1 MKIVTWNTLASEW
14 MKKSYY
20 PDTGAGVLFNRK
32 ARFEQ
37 LIKILRECDAD
48 VIMLQEVMKK
58 EYSLLK
64 KLFAEVYIVSKLK
77 KMNWYNKESE
87 SGNVTILR
95 RSLFPA
101 AEVMHEPHEYGL
113 HTQCMYKGNM
123 CDIFN
128 IHLDDAS
135 IQTRYKQWN
144 DLNSKCR
151 PNCRVIVG
159 GDFNHQYK
167 KNSRLYNAPGFTA
180 HNLCPTYYIER
191 KMNIDNIM
199 TKGFK
204 KVQGNTCSWYPEK
217 IEDGFHVYGSD
228 HIPVFIELDLERS

>member
-1 MKIVTWNTLASEW
+1 MKILTWNTLASEW

-20 PDTGAGVLFNRK
+20 PNTNAAVLFNRK

-37 LIKILRECDAD
+37 LTKILHECDAD
-48 VIMLQEVMKK
+48 VIMLQEVMQK

-64 KLFAEVYIVSKLK
+64 KLLTKLYIVSNLK
-77 KMNWYNKESE
+77 KMSWYNKDSE

-95 RSLFPA
+95 RSLFSDA
-101 AEVMHEPHEYGL
+101 DIMHEPHEYGL

-123 CDIFN
+123 CDFFN
-128 IHLDDAS
+128 IHLDYES
-135 IQTRYKQWN
+135 IQARYKQWS
-144 DLNSKCR
+144 DLHSRCR
-151 PNCRVIVG
+151 PNCRVIVA

-167 KNSRLYNAPGFTA
+167 KNSRLYNTPGFTA

-191 KMNIDNIM
+191 KMNIDNIL
-199 TKGFK
+199 TRGFK
-204 KVQGNTCSWYPEK
+204 KVDGDKCSWYQEK

-228 HIPVFIELDLERS
+228 HIPVFMELDLDI